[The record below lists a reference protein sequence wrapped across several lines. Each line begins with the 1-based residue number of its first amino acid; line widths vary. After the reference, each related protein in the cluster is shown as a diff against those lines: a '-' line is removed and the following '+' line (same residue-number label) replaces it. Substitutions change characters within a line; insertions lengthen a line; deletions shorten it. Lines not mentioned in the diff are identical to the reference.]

1 MPGRENVTC
10 RVDIAIVGD
19 TTPTARPFSYFKSCD
34 TFRPRFGQAA
44 TTRTGSSIGQ
54 TKLNTN
60 TVLVFDWLNLHINHY
75 IKVPA
80 ATGIFVE
87 ATRAEFI
94 LAQAVAVPHLEV
106 VAIMVDLPVFPL
118 SCTGIDGYPAQ

>member
-1 MPGRENVTC
+1 MNGFDLGFISGSLCYGQLFLEATIEATRFQFY
-10 RVDIAIVGD
+10 AIRAG
-19 TTPTARPFSYFKSCD
+19 
-34 TFRPRFGQAA
+34 
-44 TTRTGSSIGQ
+44 GSVGQ

-60 TVLVFDWLNLHINHY
+60 TVLAFAWLDLHINHY
-75 IKVPA
+75 NKVPA

-106 VAIMVDLPVFPL
+106 VAVVVDLPVFPL